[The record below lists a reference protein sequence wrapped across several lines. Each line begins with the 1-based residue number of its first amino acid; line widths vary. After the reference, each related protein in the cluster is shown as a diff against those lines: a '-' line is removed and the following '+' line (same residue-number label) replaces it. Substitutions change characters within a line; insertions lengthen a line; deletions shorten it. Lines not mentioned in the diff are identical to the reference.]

1 MLNQNLQSEAY
12 YFDTAT
18 KVIADGTQNIK
29 VFYNLSW
36 STLYKPEKTHP
47 YKIKLTP
54 YNDEDDIV
62 IENHMGFWQSPQ
74 DVWYKKIELVRE
86 SPVSEDPDTDLAGV
100 ITYQT
105 VEVSNNEGEAFSGS
119 TLAKRLDYY
128 LKNTKTIFLTVPG
141 GMSLS
146 TALGDNEVYDF
157 YDVQYCLEDGSIKDE
172 NVEETD
178 KKNEIKFGNDSVQAT
193 TNWATHV
200 PVNYDTT
207 ITKGDN
213 VRLDVYL
220 RYWTGEP
227 GERL

>member
-12 YFDTAT
+12 YFDTAA
-18 KVIADGTQNIK
+18 KVIADGAQNIK

-36 STLYKPEKTHP
+36 GILYKSEKTHP

-74 DVWYKKIELVRE
+74 DVWYKKIELIRE
-86 SPVSEDPDTDLAGV
+86 PLVSEDLDTDLAGV

-141 GMSLS
+141 GTELS
-146 TALGDNEVYDF
+146 EVLGDKEVYDF
-157 YDVQYCLEDGSIKDE
+157 YDVQYCLEDGSVKDE
-172 NVEETD
+172 S
-178 KKNEIKFGNDSVQAT
+178 KNQITFGYDSIQVST
-193 TNWATHV
+193 TNWAIHV
-200 PVNYDTT
+200 PVNYNTK

>member
-1 MLNQNLQSEAY
+1 MLKQNLQSEAY
-12 YFDTAT
+12 YFDTAAT
-18 KVIADGTQNIK
+18 VIADGTQNIK

-36 STLYKPEKTHP
+36 GILYKPEKTHP

-54 YNDEDDIV
+54 YNGEDDIV

-86 SPVSEDPDTDLAGV
+86 SPISEDPDTDLAGV
-100 ITYQT
+100 ITYQI
-105 VEVSNNEGEAFSGS
+105 VEVSNNEDEAFSGS

-141 GMSLS
+141 GTQLS
-146 TALGDNEVYDF
+146 DALGDKEVYDF
-157 YDVQYCLEDGSIKDE
+157 YDVQYCLEDGSVKDE
-172 NVEETD
+172 T
-178 KKNEIKFGNDSVQAT
+178 KNQIMFDNDSVQAT
-193 TNWATHV
+193 KNWVTHV
-200 PVNYDTT
+200 SVNYDTE

>member
-12 YFDTAT
+12 YFDTT
-18 KVIADGTQNIK
+18 EKVIADGTQNVK

-36 STLYKPEKTHP
+36 GILYKPEKTHP

-86 SPVSEDPDTDLAGV
+86 FPVSQEPDTDLAGV

-105 VEVSNNEGEAFSGS
+105 VEVANNEGETFSGS

-141 GMSLS
+141 GMQLS
-146 TALGDNEVYDF
+146 TALGNKEVYDF
-157 YDVQYCLEDGSIKDE
+157 YDVQYCLEDG
-172 NVEETD
+172 NVEGES
-178 KKNEIKFGNDSVQAT
+178 KNQIEFGNDSIQAT

-200 PVNYDTT
+200 PVNYNTK